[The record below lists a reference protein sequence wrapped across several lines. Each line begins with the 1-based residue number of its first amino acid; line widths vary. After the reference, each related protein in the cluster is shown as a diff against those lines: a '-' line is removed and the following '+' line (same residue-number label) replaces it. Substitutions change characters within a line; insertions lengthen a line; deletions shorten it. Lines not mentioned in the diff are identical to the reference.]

1 MAEDRE
7 AGAESRAAGAESRAA
22 GAVEGRRP
30 PEQGTGAAAR
40 SPREV
45 AELVRR
51 MVAGE
56 DVGFGDL
63 FAEDAVFAYPF
74 AAPGAPDKLVGRD
87 AIKAFFGGLGAA
99 RSLFRM
105 DGVDAVIRQTDDP
118 EVVVTEI
125 RHHGWSHVTNAP
137 YQHTALGVIRV
148 RDGLIVRYDD
158 YMNPVAQ
165 AQLLGRTEQLAAAL
179 SAG

>member
-7 AGAESRAAGAESRAA
+7 
-22 GAVEGRRP
+22 
-30 PEQGTGAAAR
+30 R

-56 DVGFGDL
+56 DVGFGEL

-74 AAPGAPDKLVGRD
+74 AAPGQPRELVGRD
-87 AIKAFFGGLGAA
+87 AIQSFFGSIGGA

-105 DGVDAVIRQTDDP
+105 DGVDAVIRETDDP

-125 RHHGWSHVTNAP
+125 RHHGWSHLTNAP

-158 YMNPVAQ
+158 YMDPVAQ
-165 AQLLGRTEQLAAAL
+165 AKLLGRTEQLAAAL